1 MIELLNSPLFGIC
14 LTIIAYIIGMEI
26 YKKFRLPI
34 LNPILIALII
44 IIPILLY
51 FKIPLETYKK
61 GGDLISF
68 FLAPATVVLAVP
80 LYKKINLLKQHFIP
94 ILGGIVV
101 GVLTSILSCVFI
113 GKILKMDLGLIR
125 SSLPKSVTT
134 PIAIEL
140 SRQVE
145 GFIPITIVMVMITGM
160 TGAILAPFICKIF
173 KIENRIAQG
182 SAIGTSSHAV
192 GTSRAIE
199 MGETEGAMSG
209 LAIGVAG
216 IFTVFILP
224 LLFSLLF

>member
-14 LTIIAYIIGMEI
+14 LTIVAYIIGMEI
-26 YKKFRLPI
+26 YKKFRFPI

-173 KIENRIAQG
+173 KIENKIAQG
-182 SAIGTSSHAV
+182 IAIGTSSHAV

>member
-1 MIELLNSPLFGIC
+1 MELLNSPLFGVC
-14 LTIIAYIIGMEI
+14 LTIIAYVIGMEI
-26 YKKFRLPI
+26 YKKFKLPI

-51 FKIPLETYKK
+51 FKIPLETYEK

-80 LYKKINLLKQHFIP
+80 LYKKIDLLKQHFIP
-94 ILGGIVV
+94 ILGGVIA
-101 GVLTSILSCVFI
+101 GVLTSILSCTLI
-113 GKILKMDLGLIR
+113 GKVLGLDLSLIK
-125 SSLPKSVTT
+125 SSLSKSLTT

-140 SRQVE
+140 SKQV
-145 GFIPITIVMVMITGM
+145 GGIVPITIVMVMITGI
-160 TGAILAPFICKIF
+160 TGAVMAPFICKVF
-173 KIENRIAQG
+173 KMKNKIAVG
-182 SAIGTSSHAV
+182 IAIGTASHAV

-216 IFTVFILP
+216 VLTVFILP
-224 LLFSLLF
+224 LLYIVLF